1 MGPRR
6 IALLLLLAASPAC
19 AQPAVP
25 PASGPAASAPA
36 TAGAATGSGKHIFLA
51 PPLQWDNAMLSY
63 HPALQ
68 LTATDFANLTG
79 GFAFG
84 MSPTSVNAK
93 LPEPYPGLSWSGLA
107 LANEF
112 PGEARLFGVPI
123 AAAGGLRM
131 GLTACTGANSYLVF
145 LFKANGLFRLSYRL
159 TADKSCADVNEAA
172 QQIYA
177 RFVPLGQSVAF
188 SVRYRTGATQVVD
201 ITDPTADYLVPVRWH
216 MGLN

>member
-1 MGPRR
+1 MGLRR
-6 IALLLLLAASPAC
+6 IALLLLLAASPVC
-19 AQPAVP
+19 AQPAP
-25 PASGPAASAPA
+25 SAPA
-36 TAGAATGSGKHIFLA
+36 GPPAAGSAATGSGKHIFLA

-68 LTATDFANLTG
+68 QTAADFANLTG

-84 MSPTSVNAK
+84 MQPTAVNAK

-159 TADKSCADVNEAA
+159 TGDKTCPDVDEAA

-177 RFVPLGQSVAF
+177 HYVPLGRSAAF

-216 MGLN
+216 LGLN